1 MKNILKMVFLGVIGF
16 GILVYLTA
24 PTPPQKET
32 KKEYTGKMTLDS
44 FPRFFDVIS
53 KSEFTKF
60 DEIFKN
66 KRQYLVV
73 LNHDSLAVFKDLYK
87 YSNKDFVLVANV
99 ANTPWLIKKLAVDDK
114 LKDLFKASTI
124 PLINDDKGL
133 ISNILNVDSKSQNAY
148 TVFEINEKKEITKLF
163 SASVKLNALQ
173 DGISNDEIET
183 TLKEF
188 LSKL

>member
-133 ISNILNVDSKSQNAY
+133 ISNILNVDSKNQNVY
-148 TVFEINEKKEITKLF
+148 TVFEINEKKR
-163 SASVKLNALQ
+163 
-173 DGISNDEIET
+173 
-183 TLKEF
+183 
-188 LSKL
+188 

>member
-133 ISNILNVDSKSQNAY
+133 ISNILNVDSKNQNVY

-173 DGISNDEIET
+173 DGISDDEIET